1 MEQLLR
7 AGHQV
12 RALCRTPASARAQRL
27 SRLGAELVQ
36 ADLDDPASLDRALEG
51 AAGVFSVQDCWG
63 MDVGY
68 AGEICRGR
76 ALAEGAEQMAVAP

>member
-1 MEQLLR
+1 
-7 AGHQV
+7 
-12 RALCRTPASARAQRL
+12 
-27 SRLGAELVQ
+27 VQ